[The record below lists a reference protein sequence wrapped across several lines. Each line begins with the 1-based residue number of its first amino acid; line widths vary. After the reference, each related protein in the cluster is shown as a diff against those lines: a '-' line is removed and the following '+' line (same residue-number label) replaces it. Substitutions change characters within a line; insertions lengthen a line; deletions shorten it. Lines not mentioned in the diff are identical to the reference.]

1 MYDTPRMK
9 IATWNINGIKAR
21 IDTATTW
28 LKSES
33 PDIACLQEIKCM
45 DEAFPTGAFEDLG
58 YNVAVHGQKGFNGV
72 AVLSKLPFDEV
83 TPGLAGD
90 ADDVQARYLE
100 AVVSVPSGVVRVV
113 NIYLPN
119 GNGAPEKFAY
129 KLAWMTRLKERAR
142 TLLSYEEPFVIAG
155 DFNVIPA
162 PEDVYNPSAWMDD
175 ALFRSETRAHF
186 QALLNLGLTD
196 AFRACHDEPHRFTF
210 WDYQAGAWQKNHG
223 LRIDHLLLSPQAAD
237 RLIACEIDANPR
249 SWEKPSDHV
258 PIVVELS
265 L

>member
-1 MYDTPRMK
+1 MK
-9 IATWNINGIKAR
+9 IASWNINGIKAR
-21 IDTATTW
+21 IDAATTW
-28 LKSES
+28 LTSAS
-33 PDIACLQEIKCM
+33 PDVACLQEIKCV
-45 DEAFPTGAFEDLG
+45 DDAFPREAFGELG

-72 AVLSKLPFDEV
+72 AVLSKLPLDDA

-90 ADDVQARYLE
+90 PEDVQARYLE
-100 AVVSVPSGVVRVV
+100 AVISVPSGVLRLL

-119 GNGAPEKFAY
+119 GNGSPEKFAY
-129 KLAWMTRLKERAR
+129 KLAWMTRLKERVK
-142 TLLSYEEPFVIAG
+142 TLLALEEPFIVAG

-162 PEDVYNPSAWMDD
+162 PEDVYNPEAWMDD
-175 ALFRSETRAHF
+175 ALFRPETRAHF

-237 RLIACEIDANPR
+237 KLLACDIDPNPR